1 MYYGDE
7 MFIQDAKMVLDEFG
21 WNSAESTKKKDI
33 IDVIEGRKKIVIYF
47 DANGL
52 PYERIADMESS
63 TVLDFIKYE
72 RIKKETV

>member
-1 MYYGDE
+1 M
-7 MFIQDAKMVLDEFG
+7 
-21 WNSAESTKKKDI
+21 NSDGIPLNPRKKKDI

-63 TVLDFIKYE
+63 TVLDFIRYE
-72 RIKKETV
+72 RIKKETE